1 MIAILCYNYCF
12 LYYYLELGL
21 VIFKMF
27 SWFKKDKNNAT
38 KEVEYLPPADI
49 DNKKYSME
57 VTDERFEELLD
68 YAYYQLPSHILKQLK
83 NVTIIV
89 DPDYNPK
96 LYGLYQG
103 VPLTKRVNNHS
114 KLPDVITIY
123 RETIKRHTTNEAQLY
138 EQTRKT
144 LFHEIG
150 HFLGLGHDKL
160 HKYGY

>member
-1 MIAILCYNYCF
+1 
-12 LYYYLELGL
+12 
-21 VIFKMF
+21 MF
-27 SWFKKDKNNAT
+27 SWLKRDKKDTPVVKYT
-38 KEVEYLPPADI
+38 PPQDI
-49 DNKKYSME
+49 DNTKYSME

-68 YAYYQLPSHILKQLK
+68 YAYHQLPAHILKQLK

-103 VPLTKRVNNHS
+103 VPLTKRINNQS

-123 RETIKRHTTNEAQLY
+123 RETIKRNTVNEAQLY

>member
-27 SWFKKDKNNAT
+27 SWFKKDKNNVTKENST
-38 KEVEYLPPADI
+38 KEVKYLPPADI

-83 NVTIIV
+83 NVTMII
-89 DPDYNPK
+89 DS
-96 LYGLYQG
+96 L
-103 VPLTKRVNNHS
+103 R
-114 KLPDVITIY
+114 
-123 RETIKRHTTNEAQLY
+123 
-138 EQTRKT
+138 
-144 LFHEIG
+144 
-150 HFLGLGHDKL
+150 
-160 HKYGY
+160 